1 MLMLTMLTMLTT
13 FNSVF
18 YYIKYNNCHTQTMCK
33 CTHSGGDP
41 LKLNEVNCTSTR
53 CPGPARNI

>member
-1 MLMLTMLTMLTT
+1 M
-13 FNSVF
+13 NKQQH
-18 YYIKYNNCHTQTMCK
+18 YIQFHFSFDENCHFQTMCFN
-33 CTHSGGDP
+33 THSGGDP